1 MFRPPSDKLA
11 RKALL
16 LLALAC
22 AALGMHAARPVS
34 LDLAF
39 GRTGSHAL
47 LQIGFASFRLAFD
60 SGQACPNP
68 DSCARG
74 LL

>member
-1 MFRPPSDKLA
+1 MFRPSSDKLA

-16 LLALAC
+16 LIALAS
-22 AALGMHAARPVS
+22 AALGIRAARPVS
-34 LDLAF
+34 LDFAF
-39 GRTGSHAL
+39 GRAGGHAL
-47 LQIGFASFRLAFD
+47 VQIGFASFRLAFD

-74 LL
+74 ML